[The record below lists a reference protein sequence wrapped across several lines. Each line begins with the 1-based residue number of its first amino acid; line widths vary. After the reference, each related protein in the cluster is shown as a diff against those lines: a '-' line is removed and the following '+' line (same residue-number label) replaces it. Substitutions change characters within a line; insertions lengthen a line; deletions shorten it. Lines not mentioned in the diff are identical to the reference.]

1 MLPISSFRLFAF
13 LLTLLTLAAC
23 GGSSNAPDEPD
34 PPPAGP
40 APVLVSIAD
49 ATALEGDSAAA
60 DLLFTVTLSAVAS
73 SDVSVDYASADGSAD
88 QADYTAVSGQL
99 TIPAGQTSATI
110 AVAVSGDTDIEL
122 DEDFTMGLTNPVNA
136 SLGTAIGVGTL
147 ENDDFSEISIAD
159 ASVDEGNSGA
169 TLLSFAVTL
178 DRPNPVDVT
187 VDYASSDVTALAGS
201 DYTSLAGTLTV
212 SAGDTAATINIE
224 VTTETDVETDEQLII
239 NLLNPSATARIA
251 DDEAIGV
258 IVNDDLPLVSI
269 APASVVEL
277 DTGVRALT
285 LPLSLDHAA
294 TENIIVF
301 YDTSDGTAEA
311 GSDYTATS
319 GSITVQSGDVSASIS
334 IDTLGDTD
342 VENTEDF
349 LVTLTSVQGP
359 ALLGLASASGSI
371 LDNDGPEGAP
381 QLSGSSVGVTE
392 GDAGTTVLNFTI
404 FLSRVVPDDVRVD
417 FATMDGSAT
426 AGQDYVAAAGTAVI
440 AGGSTSVIVPVTVNG
455 DTDEE
460 SNETFSL
467 LLSNASAGI
476 GILTPSIAGSIV
488 DDDTPSQTP
497 SRITISDASVLEG
510 DSGLTDLVFSVT
522 LDMAATATITAD
534 FATEDSSALAGSDYE
549 AASGTVTFVPGETA
563 TSLTVAVIGDTF
575 SEDDEAFRVRLSNIT
590 GDATFARSLANGRIL
605 TDEPLVRLSISDASG
620 EEGDAGSS
628 DQVFTVSLDQAA
640 VSNVSFDFA
649 TADDTAIAGEDYLST
664 SGSLQIL
671 AGDTS
676 ADIAVSVTGDT
687 DNEPDETYSM
697 LLSNFSANAVVSNST
712 AIGTIVNDD
721 GTPGWQ
727 TPEVIGDGY
736 TVSLDVDSAGNAAAV
751 FFSTD
756 RTPTFDVPIVAA
768 RLSGGAWQTPVQV
781 GLSSST
787 ANREPRMA
795 RLGGGAFVVS
805 WISFPTVESSVYTP
819 GAGWAPAEVSQ
830 ESGFYLE
837 AAGNNSGQ
845 ALVAWEG
852 FGNNL
857 DPSDIYRNGYE
868 SGSWGIAEFAENDDS
883 GSARTP
889 LVAIDDDGNR
899 FVHWYQQFADPALSG
914 TYFDYYDATLGAWN
928 GATLIPEL
936 LFASNEYVGMAGPGR
951 PAVAAQMQGFGN
963 NEDSVELWIYDPSS
977 NSWASAGAVETSVES
992 AVIPEFAAAANG
1004 DIFVA
1009 WLQQPS
1015 SGEYNVWANRYDA
1028 ASDTWVGQQLLENAD
1043 GTVRPF
1049 DGGLDVAADLD
1060 GNAIVTWSQNVAPPG
1075 GFDFRI
1081 RASRYSATDG
1091 TWSPPE
1097 QIDDDNQSASAF
1109 APRIGMDSSGN
1120 AVVVWYYDGIREVGA
1135 ARYIAP

>member
-1 MLPISSFRLFAF
+1 MLQISSFRLSIL
-13 LLTLLTLAAC
+13 LLTLVTLAAC

-34 PPPAGP
+34 SPPAGP
-40 APVLVSIAD
+40 DPVLVSIAD
-49 ATALEGDSAAA
+49 ATALEGDSATA
-60 DLLFTVTLSAVAS
+60 DLLFTVSLSAAAS
-73 SDVSVDYASADGSAD
+73 GDVVVDYASADGSAD

-99 TIPAGQTSATI
+99 TIAAGQTSATI
-110 AVAVSGDTDIEL
+110 AVPVSGDTDIEM

-136 SLGTAIGVGTL
+136 SLGTAIGVGNI

-159 ASVDEGNSGA
+159 ASIAEGNAGS
-169 TLLSFAVTL
+169 TTLSFDVVL
-178 DRPNPVDVT
+178 DRPNPFDVT
-187 VDYASSDVTALAGS
+187 VDYASSDVSAQAGS
-201 DYTSLAGTLTV
+201 DYTSLAGTLTI
-212 SAGDTAATINIE
+212 SAGDTATTIDIDI
-224 VTTETDVETDEQLII
+224 TTETVVETDEQLLV
-239 NLLNPSATARIA
+239 NLLNPSATARIV

-269 APASVVEL
+269 GPASVVEL

-285 LPLSLDHAA
+285 LPLSLDQAA
-294 TENIIVF
+294 TDQLVVF

-319 GSITVQSGDVSASIS
+319 GSITIQAGEVSASIA
-334 IDTLGDTD
+334 IDTLGDTE

-349 LVTLTSVQGP
+349 LVTLTNIQGP
-359 ALLGLASASGSI
+359 ALTGLASASGSI

-381 QLSGSSVGVTE
+381 HLSGSSVGVVE
-392 GDAGTTVLNFTI
+392 GDAGTTVLNFSI
-404 FLSRVVPDDVRVD
+404 FLSRVVPDDVSVD
-417 FATMDGSAT
+417 FATMDGSAI
-426 AGQDYVAAAGTAVI
+426 AGQDYVATSGTAVI

-460 SNETFSL
+460 SDETLSL

-476 GILTPSIAGSIV
+476 DILAASIAGSII

-522 LDMAATATITAD
+522 LDVAAAGTITAD
-534 FATEDSSALAGSDYE
+534 YATEDSSALAGSDYE
-549 AASGTVTFVPGETA
+549 TASGTVTFTPGETA
-563 TSLTVAVIGDTF
+563 TSLAVSIIGDTF

-640 VSNVSFDFA
+640 ASTVSFDFA

-671 AGDTS
+671 VGDTS

-697 LLSNFSANAVVSNST
+697 LLSNFSANSVVTDST

-727 TPEVIGDGY
+727 APQVLGGGY
-736 TVSLDVDSAGNAAAV
+736 NPSLDVDSAGNAAAV
-751 FFSTD
+751 YFGTD
-756 RTPTFDVPIVAA
+756 PTPTFDFPIVAA
-768 RLSGGAWQTPVQV
+768 RLSGGAWQTPEQI

-787 ANREPRMA
+787 ADREPRMA
-795 RLGGGAFVVS
+795 RLGGGAFLAS
-805 WISFPTVESSVYTP
+805 WISFPTVESSAYTP
-819 GAGWAPAEVSQ
+819 GVGWAPAQVSQ
-830 ESGFYLE
+830 DPGFFLE

-852 FGNNL
+852 MGNNL
-857 DPSDIYRNGYE
+857 DPSDILRNVFEG
-868 SGSWGIAEFAENDDS
+868 GSWDIAEFADNDDT

-914 TYFDYYDATLGAWN
+914 TYFDYYDASVSAWI
-928 GATLIPEL
+928 GPTLIPEL
-936 LFASNEYVGMAGPGR
+936 AFARNEYVGMAGPR
-951 PAVAAQMQGFGN
+951 PAIAAQMRGFGN
-963 NEDSVELWIYDPSS
+963 NADSVELWIYDPSS
-977 NSWASAGAVETSVES
+977 NTWASAGAVETSAES
-992 AVIPEFAAAANG
+992 AVLPEFAAAANG

-1009 WLQQPS
+1009 WLGQPV
-1015 SGEYNVWANRYDA
+1015 SGEYDVWANRYDA
-1028 ASDTWVGQQLLENAD
+1028 ASNTWVGQQLLENAD
-1043 GTVRPF
+1043 GNVQPF
-1049 DGGLDVAADLD
+1049 DGGLDVAADPN

-1075 GFDFRI
+1075 EFDFRI
-1081 RASRYSATDG
+1081 RASRYSVTDG
-1091 TWSPPE
+1091 SWSPPE
-1097 QIDDDNQSASAF
+1097 QIDDGDQNANAF
-1109 APRIGMDSSGN
+1109 APRIGMDGSGN
-1120 AVVVWYYDGIREVGA
+1120 AVVVWYYDGIREIGA

>member
-1 MLPISSFRLFAF
+1 MLQISSFRPSAF
-13 LLTLLTLAAC
+13 LLTLLTLTAC

-40 APVLVSIAD
+40 APILVSIAD
-49 ATALEGDSAAA
+49 ATAREGDSAAA
-60 DLLFTVTLSAVAS
+60 DLLFTVSLSAAAS
-73 SDVSVDYASADGSAD
+73 SDVSVDYGSADGSAD

-99 TIPAGQTSATI
+99 TIAAGQTSATI
-110 AVAVSGDTDIEL
+110 AVPVSGDTDIEL
-122 DEDFTMGLTNPVNA
+122 DEDFTIGLTNPVNA
-136 SLGTAIGVGTL
+136 SLGTAVGVGTV

-159 ASVDEGNSGA
+159 ASVDEGDSGVSQ
-169 TLLSFAVTL
+169 LSFNVTL

-201 DYTSLAGTLTV
+201 DYTSMAGTLTV
-212 SAGDTAATINIE
+212 SAGDTAVTINIE
-224 VTTETDVETDEQLII
+224 ITTETDVETDEQLLI

-258 IVNDDLPLVSI
+258 IINDDLPLVSI
-269 APASVVEL
+269 GPASVVEL

-285 LPLSLDHAA
+285 LPLSLDQAA

-301 YDTSDGTAEA
+301 YDTSDGTAES

-319 GSITVQSGDVSASIS
+319 GSITIQSGDVSASIS

-381 QLSGSSVGVTE
+381 QLSGSSVGVVE
-392 GDAGTTVLNFTI
+392 GDAGSTALNFTI
-404 FLSRVVPDDVRVD
+404 LLSQVVPNDISVD
-417 FATMDGSAT
+417 FVTIDGSAT
-426 AGQDYVAAAGTAVI
+426 AGQDYVATSGTAI
-440 AGGSTSVIVPVTVNG
+440 IPGGSTSVTVPVTVNG

-460 SNETFSL
+460 SNETLSL

-476 GILTPSIAGSIV
+476 DILTPSIASSIV
-488 DDDTPSQTP
+488 DDDTPTQTP

-534 FATEDSSALAGSDYE
+534 YATEDSSALAGSDYE
-549 AASGTVTFVPGETA
+549 AASGTVTFVAGETA

-649 TADDTAIAGEDYLST
+649 TADDTAIAGEDYLSA
-664 SGSLQIL
+664 SGALQIP

-676 ADIAVSVTGDT
+676 VDIAVSVTGDT
-687 DNEPDETYSM
+687 DNEPDETYTMS
-697 LLSNFSANAVVSNST
+697 LSNFSANAVVTSSS

-727 TPEVIGDGY
+727 TPQVLGDGY

-751 FFSTD
+751 FFGTD
-756 RTPTFDVPIVAA
+756 RTPTFDIPVLVS
-768 RLSGGAWQTPVQV
+768 RLNGGAWQTPEQV
-781 GLSSST
+781 GLSSS
-787 ANREPRMA
+787 AADREPRVS
-795 RLGGGAFVVS
+795 RLGGGGFVAS
-805 WISFPTVESSVYTP
+805 WINFPTVDSSVYTP
-819 GAGWAPAEVSQ
+819 GVGWAPAEVSQ
-830 ESGFYLE
+830 DPGFFLES
-837 AAGNNSGQ
+837 AGNNSGQ
-845 ALVAWEG
+845 VLVAWEG
-852 FGNNL
+852 MGNNF
-857 DPSDIYRNGYE
+857 DPSDIHRNLYE
-868 SGSWGIAEFAENDDS
+868 SGSWGIAEFGENDDT

-899 FVHWYQQFADPALSG
+899 FVHWYQQFADPALTG
-914 TYFDYYDATLGAWN
+914 TYFDYYDAALGAWT
-928 GATLIPEL
+928 GQTLIPEL
-936 LFASNEYVGMAGPGR
+936 AFARNEYAGMAGPR
-951 PAVAAQMQGFGN
+951 PAVAAQMRGFGN
-963 NEDSVELWIYDPSS
+963 NADSVELWIYDPSS
-977 NSWASAGAVETSVES
+977 NSWASAGAVETSVQS
-992 AVIPEFAAAANG
+992 AVLPEFAAAANG

-1009 WLQQPS
+1009 WLQQPV
-1015 SGEYNVWANRYDA
+1015 SGEYDVWANRYDA
-1028 ASDTWVGQQLLENAD
+1028 ASNTWVGQQLLENAD
-1043 GTVRPF
+1043 GSAQPS
-1049 DGGLDVAADLD
+1049 DGGLDIAVAPD

-1097 QIDDDNQSASAF
+1097 QIDDGDKNVNAF
-1109 APRIGMDSSGN
+1109 RPRIGMDSSGN
-1120 AVVVWYYDGIREVGA
+1120 AVVVWYYDGGTREIGA
-1135 ARYIAP
+1135 VRYIAP